1 MAVIVQREIPHALY
15 DIMSHILVRS
25 LFVKLKEWAMKS
37 GWITRPTRRSERA
50 RLHSKSMAGERSE
63 GALKMA
69 ANTKLFPTMA
79 TSIDGTF
86 MAHVIMSQ
94 RVSSPDVF
102 CDRLKE
108 SINKLFSVMFRTWFI
123 FGDEEPLLR
132 PSTLKMSSL
141 FCLQKIQPLKTG
153 FCRK

>member
-1 MAVIVQREIPHALY
+1 MQREIPHALY

-25 LFVKLKEWAMKS
+25 LVVVLKEWAMKS
-37 GWITRPTRRSERA
+37 GWITRPTRRSETA

-63 GALKMA
+63 GDRVLKMA
-69 ANTKLFPTMA
+69 AKIKLLPTMA

-86 MAHVIMSQ
+86 MALVIMCET
-94 RVSSPDVF
+94 VSSPDVF